1 MVNVIFFMWG
11 FLSPLE
17 IFPRKRFEAGEA
29 VFSVLN
35 CPCFFYGFV
44 NIILFWFFFF
54 SYLFLN
60 ESYLLRQYLSW
71 EVKLTCKIS

>member
-1 MVNVIFFMWG
+1 MWG

-17 IFPRKRFEAGEA
+17 IFPHKRFEAGEA

-35 CPCFFYGFV
+35 CPCFFITLLISFYFG
-44 NIILFWFFFF
+44 LFFF
-54 SYLFLN
+54 YLFLN
-60 ESYLLRQYLSW
+60 ESYLLRQYLSR